1 MTNCLFESVRLASAA
16 LRLSG
21 RELLFGEA
29 NRLVAGNYP
38 TFRLRRQEIRSFP
51 MAVTLRSQRP
61 CARFCSRRERRIRSP
76 VLNTTLKGL
85 WDRKFQ

>member
-1 MTNCLFESVRLASAA
+1 
-16 LRLSG
+16 
-21 RELLFGEA
+21 
-29 NRLVAGNYP
+29 
-38 TFRLRRQEIRSFP
+38 

-61 CARFCSRRERRIRSP
+61 CARFCSRRELRIRSP

>member
-29 NRLVAGNYP
+29 NRLVAGIILL
-38 TFRLRRQEIRSFP
+38 FDCGGKKK
-51 MAVTLRSQRP
+51 A
-61 CARFCSRRERRIRSP
+61 
-76 VLNTTLKGL
+76 
-85 WDRKFQ
+85 